1 MPRQLTV
8 ELRPRDQFLLSLNRY
23 VNLNYWVPTACG
35 DVHPTTEEEMG
46 EDPLNPQYHHMEA
59 EKAQQLNDQFA
70 FNYHATEYQYASKV
84 VQMLDEGDL
93 PEDGFGGVSVQQVL
107 HSHPSQD
114 ALSLAGN
121 DPQRPVRRQPSRA
134 RVQSELGTTT
144 NWTDF

>member
-1 MPRQLTV
+1 
-8 ELRPRDQFLLSLNRY
+8 
-23 VNLNYWVPTACG
+23 
-35 DVHPTTEEEMG
+35 
-46 EDPLNPQYHHMEA
+46 
-59 EKAQQLNDQFA
+59 
-70 FNYHATEYQYASKV
+70 
-84 VQMLDEGDL
+84 MLDEGDL